1 MRSLRSRT
9 IAVALAA
16 TLLAG
21 FAPRSA
27 DALPPGASSSCK
39 NSENQSAE
47 MGHYPAQPAS
57 QSTLKISC
65 LFESD
70 VDSVDFMV
78 SSNFT
83 IHDFDNAVY
92 HNGAA
97 RTVRNVVAAVAVGAS
112 SINAGAG
119 LTPGAHNLSTW
130 VNRAITGPG
139 IAPRTFVTSITAG
152 GVINLSEL
160 IVAPGCPVANTCNY
174 RIDNAAG
181 ARSID
186 SGTLSDAAGTSHLT
200 TVAGVGTSANFST
213 VVNQSDVGLS
223 VGGTRIPG
231 GCTIASVV
239 NANDATLSCTYNG
252 SPTTFN
258 NQVITIGGTMQ
269 VTSARQVSDAALDTA
284 LERVTA
290 PNAFIGPS
298 DLGLPIYGANIATG
312 SVITVIVNA
321 ALGRMTIGGCT
332 GAPNCVT
339 ATVASQTVR
348 IGDQSGTATTNGDTA
363 VSIGVQLDLSPTLV
377 AGSQACSE
385 EEPEGFQI
393 VGTYYNAGGIEN
405 DGGTNPNGHFNAP
418 LFGSTPPSSVR
429 VLGQILF
436 DTATSSDFAGYIVQ
450 RPALAGG
457 DPVAATHYDVVF
469 PSLPVTVAVCEG
481 TPTTSYDSPG
491 LGQSITV
498 LGQTASQARLAS
510 GVGRPGTAQL
520 RALADS
526 TVGYSSTVFLASN
539 SGPVFAPAA
548 NFNRTC
554 NYPAFNEVK
563 FTCGNG

>member
-1 MRSLRSRT
+1 
-9 IAVALAA
+9 
-16 TLLAG
+16 
-21 FAPRSA
+21 
-27 DALPPGASSSCK
+27 
-39 NSENQSAE
+39 
-47 MGHYPAQPAS
+47 MGHFPAQPAS
-57 QSTLKISC
+57 QSTLKVSC

-97 RTVRNVVAAVAVGAS
+97 RTMTNSAAIAVGANN
-112 SINAGAG
+112 IQVGA
-119 LTPGAHNLSTW
+119 TNGATLSTW

-152 GVINLSEL
+152 GQVNLSEL
-160 IVAPGCPVANTCNY
+160 TVAPACAINACTFK
-174 RIDNAAG
+174 IDNAAG
-181 ARSID
+181 SRSID
-186 SGTLSDAAGTSHLT
+186 TGTLSDVAGTSHLT
-200 TVAGVGTSANFST
+200 TVAGVGTSASFST
-213 VVNQSDVGLS
+213 AVNNSDVGLS

-231 GCTIASVV
+231 GCTIATVV
-239 NANDATLSCTYNG
+239 NANDATLSCVYNG

-258 NQVITIGGTMQ
+258 GQVITIGGTAL
-269 VTSARQVSDAALDTA
+269 VTSARQADGALLDNA
-284 LERVTA
+284 LERVTV
-290 PNAFIGPS
+290 PNAIIAQS
-298 DLGLPIYGANIATG
+298 DLGLPVYGTNIAAG

-321 ALGRMTIGGCT
+321 ALGRITLGGCT

-339 ATVASQTVR
+339 ATSGPQVVR
-348 IGDQSGTATTNGDTA
+348 IGDPTGTAATDGDTG

-393 VGTYYNAGGIEN
+393 VGTVYNPGN
-405 DGGTNPNGHFNAP
+405 FQAP
-418 LFGSTPPSSVR
+418 LFGSTPPAGAR
-429 VLGQILF
+429 VLAQFLF

-450 RPALAGG
+450 RGTLTPG
-457 DPVAATHYDVVF
+457 DPVGTEHYDVVF
-469 PSLPVTVAVCEG
+469 PSLPVTAAVCEG
-481 TPTTSYDSPG
+481 VPTTSYDSPG

-498 LGQTASQARLAS
+498 LGQTASQARLTS

-520 RALADS
+520 RALKDS
-526 TVGYSSTVFLASN
+526 TVGYGSTVVLASN
-539 SGPVFAPAA
+539 AGPVFTPTI
-548 NFNRTC
+548 NFERTC